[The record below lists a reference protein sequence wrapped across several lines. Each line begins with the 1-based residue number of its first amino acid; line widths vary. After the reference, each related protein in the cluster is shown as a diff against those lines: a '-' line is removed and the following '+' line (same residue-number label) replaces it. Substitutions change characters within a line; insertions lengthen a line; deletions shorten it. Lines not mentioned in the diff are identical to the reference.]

1 MLLASLSNTKLF
13 LEIQVATHDTL
24 LSLLLAQ
31 ISKRVETFLNRDLE
45 KKARTVYY
53 DAGRKLYFLSAYPID
68 STAILTVID
77 ETTTRI
83 INSDYYV
90 WYDEG
95 LIDFYTIPTYNRP
108 KQIAIT
114 WTGGYVNTNA
124 VPGDIQLAVIMQT
137 AFVFRRRKD
146 IGLTSI
152 SMPDGSISV
161 NAPTELLPE
170 VKAVLKSYRKTPGGK

>member
-13 LEIQVATHDTL
+13 LEITATTYDTL

-31 ISKRVETFLNRDLE
+31 VSKRVETYLNRDLE
-45 KKARTVYY
+45 KKARTIYY

-68 STAILTVID
+68 SVLTLTVIND
-77 ETTTRI
+77 ITTQVLNT
-83 INSDYYV
+83 DYYT

-95 LIDFYTIPTYNRP
+95 LIEFYAVPTQTRP
-108 KQIAIT
+108 KQITIT
-114 WTGGYVNTNA
+114 WTGGYANTYA
-124 VPGDIQLAVIMQT
+124 IPADIQMATIMQV

-146 IGLTSI
+146 IGLASI

-170 VKAVLKSYRKTPGGK
+170 VKAVLKSYRKTPGMK

>member
-13 LEIQVATHDTL
+13 LEITATNYDTL

-45 KKARTVYY
+45 KKARTTYY
-53 DAGRKLYFLSAYPID
+53 DAGRKMYFLSAYPID
-68 STAILTVID
+68 SLLTLTIVND
-77 ETTTRI
+77 TTTQVL
-83 INSDYYV
+83 NTDYYA

-95 LIDFYTIPTYNRP
+95 LIEFATIPVQTRP
-108 KQIAIT
+108 KQMTFT
-114 WTGGYVNTNA
+114 WTGGYANTYA
-124 VPGDIQLAVIMQT
+124 VPADIQMAVIMQA

-170 VKAVLKSYRKTPGGK
+170 VKAVLKSYRKNPGVK